1 MENNTTKTVLG
12 DNIVNKK
19 RIISRID
26 VKNEFVVKGIQ
37 LEGLRKLGNPNE
49 MALKYYNEGI
59 DEIIF
64 MDAVAA
70 YYDRNSLS
78 HIIEMACE
86 NIFVPITVGGG
97 IRKEEDI
104 KELLSVGADKV
115 AINTQAVKDPS
126 FLTKMSK
133 VFGSQCIVSSI
144 VAKKV
149 DKNRWEVYTDNGRE
163 PSGLDAVTWA
173 KEVEKLGVGEILVT
187 SVDKDGTKKGFDFEL
202 NEAISNAVSIPVI
215 ISGGAGDK
223 KDILKALKSEN
234 IDAAAVASI
243 LHYKIESLENI
254 REFCNLNG
262 VLTR

>member
-1 MENNTTKTVLG
+1 M
-12 DNIVNKK
+12 NKK
-19 RIISRID
+19 RVISRID

-49 MALKYYNEGI
+49 LALKYYDEGI

-104 KELLSVGADKV
+104 KELLNVGADKV

-144 VAKKV
+144 VAKKI
-149 DKNRWEVYTDNGRE
+149 DKNKWEVYIDNGRE
-163 PSGLDAVTWA
+163 PTGLDAIRWA
-173 KEVEKLGVGEILVT
+173 KEVEKLGAGEILIT
-187 SVDKDGTKKGFDFEL
+187 SVDKDGTKRGFDLEL
-202 NEAISNAVSIPVI
+202 NESISNVVSIPTI
-215 ISGGAGDK
+215 ASSGAGNK
-223 KDILKALKSEN
+223 KDILQVLKNEK
-234 IDAAAVASI
+234 IDAVAIASI
-243 LHYKIESLENI
+243 LHYNIETLENI
-254 REFCNLNG
+254 KDYCNSNG